1 MAAGR
6 GRAGIGDRAVKL
18 TLMHMAEEAAA
29 VQQLY
34 IGQTKPQPLL
44 LQVLSPVPLVPVWVF
59 CVEVVD

>member
-1 MAAGR
+1 
-6 GRAGIGDRAVKL
+6 
-18 TLMHMAEEAAA
+18 

-34 IGQTKPQPLL
+34 IGQSKPQPLL

>member
-6 GRAGIGDRAVKL
+6 GSAGSGDRAVKL
-18 TLMHMAEEAAA
+18 TLSHMAEEAAA

-44 LQVLSPVPLVPVWVF
+44 LQVLYTTPLFLVYL
-59 CVEVVD
+59 